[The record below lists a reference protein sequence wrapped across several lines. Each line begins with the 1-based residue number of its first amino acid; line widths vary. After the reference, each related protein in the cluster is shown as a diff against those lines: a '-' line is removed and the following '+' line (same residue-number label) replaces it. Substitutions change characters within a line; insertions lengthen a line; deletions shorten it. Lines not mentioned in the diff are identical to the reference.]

1 MTQNGDR
8 RRRVVITGMGVAS
21 PVGSTLEK
29 FWTALLAGKS
39 GIRRITRFDASGFP
53 CQIAGEIPDFEV
65 EDFLSP
71 KEARRMSFAS
81 QIAIGVIHL
90 AVQDAGLPKRFS
102 NPERVG
108 VSLGTAIGGLERAFA
123 AYAEY
128 LEKGWSKVNPFVIP
142 SAMHN
147 TATFY
152 VAERHSAFGPNKTIV
167 TACAAGTQAVGEA
180 AEMIRLGHA
189 DVVLTGA
196 AEAAVSDFMFAG
208 FAAMRALPINYND
221 DPERASRPFD
231 ATREGFV
238 FSEGAAGLVLESLEH
253 AQQRGARIYAEVAGY
268 ASSSDAF
275 HIATLEPSGN
285 GALRT
290 MRWALEDAQLAP
302 SEVGYVNAH
311 GTSTP
316 TNDAVETLAIKL
328 LFGDRAYD
336 IPISSTKSMLGH
348 SMGASGA
355 IEAVACALTLKRGT
369 IHPTIN
375 LEHPDPACDL
385 DYVADGARQAD
396 VTVALSNSFGLGG
409 QNACLILR
417 RFDD

>member
-39 GIRRITRFDASGFP
+39 GVRRITRFDASDFP

-65 EDFLSP
+65 ENFLSP

-81 QIAIGVIHL
+81 QIALGVIQM
-90 AVQDAGLPKRFS
+90 AVQDAGLPERSS

-108 VSLGTAIGGLERAFA
+108 VSLGTAIGGLDRAFA
-123 AYAEY
+123 GYAEY
-128 LEKGWSKVNPFVIP
+128 LEKGWAKVNPFVIP

-152 VAERHSAFGPNKTIV
+152 VAERHAAQGPNKTIV

-180 AEMIRLGHA
+180 AEMIRWGHA

-221 DPERASRPFD
+221 DPQRASRPFD
-231 ATREGFV
+231 ADREGFV
-238 FSEGAAGLVLESLEH
+238 FSEGAAGLVLESLEN
-253 AQQRGARIYAEVAGY
+253 AQQRGARIYAEVAGH

-302 SEVGYVNAH
+302 SEVGYINAH

-328 LFGDRAYD
+328 LFGERAYD

-355 IEAVACALTLKRGT
+355 IEAVACALSLERGM

-385 DYVADGARQAD
+385 DYVAAGARQVD
-396 VTVALSNSFGLGG
+396 VTVTLSNSFGLGG

>member
-1 MTQNGDR
+1 MTQNGER

-29 FWTALLAGKS
+29 FWAALLAGKS

-81 QIAIGVIHL
+81 QIALGVIQM
-90 AVQDAGLPKRFS
+90 AVQDAGLPERSS

-128 LEKGWSKVNPFVIP
+128 LEKGLSKVNPFVIP

-147 TATFY
+147 SATFY
-152 VAERHSAFGPNKTIV
+152 VAERHAAQGPNKTIV

-221 DPERASRPFD
+221 DPQRASRPFD
-231 ATREGFV
+231 ASREGFV

-253 AQQRGARIYAEVAGY
+253 AQQRGARIYAEVAGHS
-268 ASSSDAF
+268 SSSDAF

-302 SEVGYVNAH
+302 SAVGYVNAH

-316 TNDAVETLAIKL
+316 KNDAVETLAIKL
-328 LFGDRAYD
+328 LFGERAYD

-385 DYVADGARQAD
+385 DYVAAGARQAD

-409 QNACLILR
+409 QNACLVLR

>member
-1 MTQNGDR
+1 MTATNDR
-8 RRRVVITGMGVAS
+8 HRRVVITGMGVTS
-21 PVGSTLEK
+21 PVGTTLEK
-29 FWTALLAGKS
+29 FWAALLAGKS
-39 GIRRITRFDASGFP
+39 GVRRITRFDASKFP

-65 EDFLSP
+65 EHYLSA

-81 QIAIGVIHL
+81 QIAL
-90 AVQDAGLPKRFS
+90 AVIQMAVTDAGLPDRFP

-108 VSLGTAIGGLERAFA
+108 VSLGTAIGGLERAFG
-123 AYAEY
+123 AYREF
-128 LEKGWSKVNPFVIP
+128 LEKGLSKVNPFVIP

-147 TATFY
+147 TATFH
-152 VAERHSAFGPNKTIV
+152 VAERYTAQGPNKTIV

-189 DVVLTGA
+189 DVVLTGG

-208 FAAMRALPINYND
+208 FAAMRALPLNYND
-221 DPERASRPFD
+221 EPERASRPFD
-231 ATREGFV
+231 AAREGFV

-253 AQQRGARIYAEVAGY
+253 AQQRGARIYAEVAGH

-290 MRWALEDAQLAP
+290 MRWALEDAQLPP

-311 GTSTP
+311 GTSTL

-328 LFGDRAYD
+328 LFGERAYD

-348 SMGASGA
+348 AMGASGA
-355 IEAVACALTLKRGT
+355 IEAVVCALTILRGQ

-385 DYVADGARQAD
+385 DYVADGPRQAE
-396 VTVALSNSFGLGG
+396 VRVALSNSFGLGG
-409 QNACLILR
+409 QNACLVLR

>member
-1 MTQNGDR
+1 MSENGDR
-8 RRRVVITGMGVAS
+8 ARRVVITGMGVAT

-29 FWTALLAGKS
+29 FWEALLAGQS

-65 EDFLSP
+65 ENFLSP

-81 QIAIGVIHL
+81 QIALGVVDM
-90 AVQDAGLPKRFS
+90 AVEDAGLPERFPD
-102 NPERVG
+102 PERVG
-108 VSLGTAIGGLERAFA
+108 VSLGTAIGGLERAFE
-123 AYAEY
+123 AYREY
-128 LEKGWSKVNPFVIP
+128 LEKGLNKVNPFVIP

-147 TATFY
+147 TATFH
-152 VAERHSAFGPNKTIV
+152 VAERYSAFGPNKTIV

-189 DVVLTGA
+189 DLVLTGA

-208 FAAMRALPINYND
+208 FAAMRALPINYNN

-231 ATREGFV
+231 ASREGFV

-253 AQQRGARIYAEVAGY
+253 ARQRGARIYAEVAGY

-302 SEVGYVNAH
+302 TEVGYINAH

-328 LFGDRAYD
+328 LFGERAYD
-336 IPISSTKSMLGH
+336 IPISSTKSMIGH
-348 SMGASGA
+348 AMGASGA
-355 IEAVACALTLKRGT
+355 IEAVACALTLQRGK

-385 DYVADGARQAD
+385 DYVAAGPREAD

-409 QNACLILR
+409 QNACLVLR
-417 RFDD
+417 RFED

>member
-1 MTQNGDR
+1 
-8 RRRVVITGMGVAS
+8 MGVAT
-21 PVGSTLEK
+21 PVGSTLDK
-29 FWTALLAGKS
+29 FWAAVLEGRS

-53 CQIAGEIPDFEV
+53 CQIAGEIPDF
-65 EDFLSP
+65 DPALFLSG

-81 QIAIGVIHL
+81 QIAVGVTQM
-90 AVQDAGLPKRFS
+90 AVQDAGFGNGFPD
-102 NPERVG
+102 PERLG
-108 VSLGTAIGGLERAFA
+108 VSLGTAIGGLATAFG
-123 AYAEY
+123 AYREF
-128 LEKGWSKVNPFVIP
+128 LSTGVGRVNPFVIP

-147 TATFY
+147 TATFH
-152 VAERHSAFGPNKTIV
+152 VAERFSALGPNKTIV

-180 AEMIRLGHA
+180 AEMIRNGQA
-189 DVVLTGA
+189 DIVLTGG

-208 FAAMRALPINYND
+208 FSAMRALPVNYND
-221 DPERASRPFD
+221 DPARASRPFD
-231 ATREGFV
+231 AKREGFV

-253 AQQRGARIYAEVAGY
+253 ARGRGARIYAEVAGH

-290 MRWALEDAQLAP
+290 MRWALEDAQVSP
-302 SEVGYVNAH
+302 GEVGYINAH

-328 LFGDRAYD
+328 LFGERAYD

-348 SMGASGA
+348 AMGASGA
-355 IEAVACALTLKRGT
+355 IEAVTCALTLHHGS

-375 LEHPDPACDL
+375 LENPDPNCDL
-385 DYVADGARQAD
+385 DYVTQGPRETHAQ
-396 VTVALSNSFGLGG
+396 VALSNSFGLGG
-409 QNACLILR
+409 QNASLVLR
-417 RFDD
+417 RVEV